1 MFIAI
6 SHLNLQSREDS
17 EMTASKQKDMFVRYA
32 QNFRKFLYGIEKIFV
47 KKLQSNISLKLKDV
61 IMSIIKWMLL

>member
-1 MFIAI
+1 
-6 SHLNLQSREDS
+6 
-17 EMTASKQKDMFVRYA
+17 MTASKQKDMFVRYA
-32 QNFRKFLYGIEKIFV
+32 QSFRKFLYGIEKIFV